1 MDEVL
6 ERALTR
12 RPEPIEWEEQ
22 PVKPVP
28 EPQPVEEE
36 ATSPLTAH

>member
-12 RPEPIEWEEQ
+12 QPELVEWDETKEK
-22 PVKPVP
+22 VADT
-28 EPQPVEEE
+28 PVEEE
-36 ATSPLTAH
+36 SSQLTAH